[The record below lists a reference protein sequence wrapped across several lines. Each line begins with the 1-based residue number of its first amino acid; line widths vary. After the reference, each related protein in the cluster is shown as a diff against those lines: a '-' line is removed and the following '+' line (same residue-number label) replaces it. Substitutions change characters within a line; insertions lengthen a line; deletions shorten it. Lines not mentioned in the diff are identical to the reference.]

1 MQTQSLQQIHTG
13 KLLPIDFIRYIV
25 EKGGPVNSEI
35 NKLQEAINAIRSAAD
50 IIELNIVVHAH
61 LTLDTM
67 LGHTYLKPYGY
78 AGDFEII
85 EKIYA
90 QKRHSNPVIDSWDL
104 FYNSMDACDA
114 VRNRKTYFKQIMVD
128 ALKRGVKNVLIL
140 GSGPCMD
147 LFEYL
152 TENPDNTLQFTCVD
166 IDATAIKY
174 ASEKN
179 AVFMNQI
186 TFVKRNI
193 FRYHTTDTYD
203 LIWSAGLFDYL
214 NDDQFVF
221 IIKKMRAF
229 LNENGKMII
238 GNFSENN
245 PSQYCME
252 LIGDWYLNHRSPA
265 LLTELG
271 VAAGFDLNNTKVEQ
285 EELGINLFVHYQ
297 EK

>member
-1 MQTQSLQQIHTG
+1 MQTQTLPQVFTG
-13 KLLPIDFIRYIV
+13 KMKPMDYIRFLI
-25 EKGGPVNSEI
+25 EKGGPVGYEIQKFTEAVNSLRSQEDLLEFEI
-35 NKLQEAINAIRSAAD
+35 VLKSK
-50 IIELNIVVHAH
+50 

-67 LGHTYLKPYGY
+67 AGHTYLKPYGY

-90 QKRHSNPVIDSWDL
+90 QKRSSNPVVDAWDQWYQSL
-104 FYNSMDACDA
+104 DACEA
-114 VRNRKTYFKQIMVD
+114 VRNRKKYFKEVMVK
-128 ALKRGVKNVLIL
+128 ALANGVQNVLLL
-140 GSGPCMD
+140 GSGPCTD

-152 TENPDNTLQFTCVD
+152 TENPNNTMHFTCVD
-166 IDATAIKY
+166 VDAVAIKY

-179 AVFMNQI
+179 AAFMEHI
-186 TFVKRNI
+186 TFVHKNI
-193 FRYHTTDTYD
+193 FRYNTTDKYE

-229 LNENGKMII
+229 LAEHGKMII

-252 LIGDWYLNHRSPA
+252 VMGDWYLIHRSPE

-271 VAAGFDLNNTKVEQ
+271 VRGGFEAKDIDVDQ

-297 EK
+297 

>member
-1 MQTQSLQQIHTG
+1 MQVQNFQQIEVG
-13 KLLPIDFIRYIV
+13 NLLPIDYIRYIV
-25 EKGGPVNSEI
+25 AKGGPVGNEI
-35 NKLQEAINAIRSAAD
+35 KKLQEAVNAVRSKED
-50 IIELNIVVHAH
+50 IIELNIVLHAH

-67 LGHTYLKPYGY
+67 VGHTYLKPYGY

-90 QKRHSNPVIDSWDL
+90 QKRHADPVIDAWDQ
-104 FYNSMDACDA
+104 FYHSLDACDA
-114 VRNRKTYFKQIMVD
+114 VRNRKTYFKQIMVT
-128 ALKRGVKNVLIL
+128 ALESGAKNVLIL

-147 LFEYL
+147 LYEYL
-152 TENPDNTLQFTCVD
+152 TENPNNTIQFTCVD
-166 IDATAIKY
+166 IDEKAIQY

-179 AVFMNQI
+179 AAFLDNI
-186 TFVKRNI
+186 TFVHKNI
-193 FRYHTTDTYD
+193 FRFNTMERYD

-221 IIKKMRAF
+221 VIKKMRAF
-229 LNENGKMII
+229 LQEQGKMII

-252 LIGDWYLNHRSPA
+252 VMGDWYLNHRSPE

-271 VAAGFDLNNTKVEQ
+271 LRAGFKSENIAVDQ
-285 EELGINLFVHYQ
+285 EDLGINLFIHYNSN
-297 EK
+297 